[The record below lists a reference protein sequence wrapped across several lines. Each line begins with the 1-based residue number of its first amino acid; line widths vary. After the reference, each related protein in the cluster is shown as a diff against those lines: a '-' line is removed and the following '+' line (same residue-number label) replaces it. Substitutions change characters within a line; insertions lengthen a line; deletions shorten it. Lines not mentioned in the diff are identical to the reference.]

1 MQIILAQP
9 YLPGLVRQQVAARHP
24 DASWF
29 ELPSA
34 DLLGPNPNDIASLAP
49 ASHDCLLFGDGMFA
63 NSTRIALFGRLKA
76 LGCTIHAMVF
86 DHALVCPDVRIGI
99 GSLVYPHA
107 ILDEGVSLGFNVI
120 IGPGAVIEAG
130 VSIGNHCFIGAN
142 CVIKRGS
149 VIGSEVYLTDG
160 TIVGGVHGYRGE
172 TTGVTVG
179 RGAAIYDAT
188 HVRRDLVI
196 GEVHD
201 GQLADRVRV
210 IR

>member
-9 YLPGLVRQQVAARHP
+9 YMPGLIRQQVTARYP

-29 ELPSA
+29 DLPST
-34 DLLGPNPNDIASLAP
+34 DQLGPNPSDIASLVP
-49 ASHDCLLFGDGMFA
+49 ASHDCLLFGDGIFA
-63 NSTRIALFGRLKA
+63 NSTRIAVFGRLKS
-76 LGCTIHAMVF
+76 LGCAIHSMVF
-86 DHALVCPDVRIGI
+86 DQALVCPDVRIGS

-107 ILDEGVSLGFNVI
+107 ILDEGVSVGFNAI

-130 VSIGNHCFIGAN
+130 VAIGNHCFIGAN

-149 VIGSEVYLTDG
+149 VIGSEAYFTDG

-172 TTGVTVG
+172 TSGITVG
-179 RGAAIYDAT
+179 RGAAIYDAM
-188 HVRRDLVI
+188 HVRHDLVM

-201 GQLADRVRV
+201 GQLADRIRV